1 MNPGPVDYLLDAE
14 RTPSSLA
21 EFEERSTQHRLT
33 NASTPEEVW
42 ARLMDFDSYP
52 EWNPF
57 VREISGNPAVGAQ
70 LNVRLQNPGGKA
82 MTFTPIVTSA
92 ESPNRFSWLGKLGF
106 KGAFDGH
113 HRFDV
118 ESTGNGTVLF
128 TQREEFSGAFVPI
141 LW

>member
-1 MNPGPVDYLLDAE
+1 
-14 RTPSSLA
+14 
-21 EFEERSTQHRLT
+21 
-33 NASTPEEVW
+33 
-42 ARLMDFDSYP
+42 MDFDSYP

-82 MTFTPIVTSA
+82 MAFTPIVTSA

-141 LW
+141 LWRMVNGKTRAGFEAMNAALKKRVENR